1 MTQAELAEEMSVRLG
16 REFRPLTVTR
26 LEGGKRP
33 ITVEELLAAAEALH
47 VPAADLLSPSD
58 LRAGAI
64 RLASAGQDATKAANG
79 VERAVREWV
88 RAQSRLR
95 RVLESASADELPAAM
110 VASAQILGQTSVDE
124 LVSRAVEESSNEA
137 ET

>member
-16 REFRPLTVTR
+16 REFRPLTVPR